1 MWSFT
6 LLPGGGTHVSN
17 TEAFAGLPLAL
28 LRPLVARRWNRL
40 FQAAVDGLVRTATA
54 GQRERLSRLKAL
66 RPPIRARASL
76 DRHATYIVAAF
87 IAGAAREHTSG
98 GRSAPAPRT
107 DVSGRTSEQGR
118 CGRKPLQLAGECPL
132 DQGTVVVYQAGQRPQ
147 VNDRAVSG
155 RDKVDDLADRSGV
168 LVTGHD

>member
-1 MWSFT
+1 M
-6 LLPGGGTHVSN
+6 
-17 TEAFAGLPLAL
+17 
-28 LRPLVARRWNRL
+28 
-40 FQAAVDGLVRTATA
+40 
-54 GQRERLSRLKAL
+54 
-66 RPPIRARASL
+66 RARASL

-98 GRSAPAPRT
+98 GRSSACTADRCQA
-107 DVSGRTSEQGR
+107 GRTPEQGR
-118 CGRKPLQLAGECPL
+118 CGRKSLQLAGKCPL

-155 RDKVDDLADRSGV
+155 RDKGDDLADRSGV